1 MLPHIL
7 RGDLQKYSF
16 RYIPICP
23 HRELLR
29 VTIIVVTLNV
39 LFTIHAES
47 ELLISYFRDS
57 GNHRVMVFT

>member
-7 RGDLQKYSF
+7 RIDLQKYSF

-39 LFTIHAES
+39 ILTIHAES
-47 ELLISYFRDS
+47 ELLISNFGDS
-57 GNHRVMVFT
+57 GEHRVMLFT